1 MENWLLENI
10 GTLWLGIAIVGL
22 TTLVSILGLILVRRS
37 VRLSSLE
44 AHHDVAGFI
53 LAVIGVVY
61 AVLLAFTVII
71 VWEQYDN
78 AKSTVDDEA
87 VAISSLYRDA
97 VALGP
102 QTAPLR
108 VALKQYANSV
118 VDDEWP
124 VMAEHHHGSAV
135 TDEKLVEVWDALR
148 AVPPTSR
155 TPTAFYDEATMQLH
169 ALTELRAKR
178 LQESGQQLPL
188 PLWIVL
194 IVGAAISIGFTYFFG
209 VADFRAQVTMVA
221 ALSALVGLVLFLVL
235 ALDLPFS
242 GDVGASP
249 EPIQQVIEEFPH
261 YEH

>member
-1 MENWLLENI
+1 MENWLLQNVS
-10 GTLWLGIAIVGL
+10 TLWLGIAIVGV
-22 TTLVSILGLILVRRS
+22 TTLVSILGLMLVRRS
-37 VRLSSLE
+37 VRLSALE

-61 AVLLAFTVII
+61 AVMLAFTVII

-78 AKSTVDDEA
+78 AKSTVGDEA

-102 QTAPLR
+102 QTVPLR
-108 VALKQYANSV
+108 VALKQYSHSV

-124 VMAEHHHGSAV
+124 TMSEHHHESAV
-135 TDEKLVEVWDALR
+135 TDEKLVAVWDALR
-148 AVPPTSR
+148 SVPPQSR
-155 TPTAFYDEATMQLH
+155 TPTAFYDQATTQLH
-169 ALTELRAKR
+169 TLTELRAKR
-178 LQESGQQLPL
+178 IQESGEQLPL

-194 IVGAAISIGFTYFFG
+194 IAGAAISIGFTYFFG

-221 ALSALVGLVLFLVL
+221 ALASLIGLVLFLVL

-249 EPIQQVIEEFPH
+249 EPIQQAIEEFPH
-261 YEH
+261 YQH